1 MAQKLVDDVSRL
13 IAAYSVTNPALY
25 LLFEGVLTDSWLEN
39 KAEAVEF
46 LLEATKILGIP
57 DLVPMEIYQEAMC
70 VRGLPQ
76 YNTEGK
82 LADPDTIVELAGKLQ
97 VFVGQAG
104 DRKSARE
111 YLGVL
116 LAIKRRTT

>member
-1 MAQKLVDDVSRL
+1 MAQKLVDEVSRL
-13 IAAYSVTNPALY
+13 IAAYGVSNPALY
-25 LLFEGVLTDSWLEN
+25 LFFEGVLTDSWLEN
-39 KAEAVEF
+39 KAEVVEF

-57 DLVPMEIYQEAMC
+57 DLAPMAIYQDAMC
-70 VRGLPQ
+70 ARGLPQ

-82 LADPDTIVELAGKLQ
+82 LADPDIIVELAGKLQ
-97 VFVGQAG
+97 VFVGQPG

-116 LAIKRRTT
+116 LSIKRRTN